1 MTIFSK
7 NRLLVFTLAALFFA
21 ALVFFTISISQNK
34 YSPEK
39 ISKSFES
46 TLNDRYNQSENFA
59 KDFLKNE
66 ILKNTHLLS
75 ESGFN
80 PPDGFGLLIY
90 KNGSLIYWTDNVF
103 IEKQNTPDIQNTSR
117 IQFKPNGIYQYHYL
131 DSGEY
136 KIVVSDLIKH
146 KYPYENSYLTASF
159 HNAYKIPAS
168 WIITNEITDYP
179 INSKEGKI
187 LFFLKDPA
195 SEFISSFS
203 LMMIW
208 IFGFLF
214 LLFAILALYTLY
226 ERLPGFY
233 HNRLYILLFVLDVF
247 ILRFFIFYFKIPSKL
262 YLSDLFD
269 PSRYAS
275 SIIFPNLGDTLISL
289 YVLLLSAAF
298 CFKYSRKFKARE
310 NLKSWKA
317 SLALILSYLLIILT
331 FYFAVYTID
340 SVFINSTFQL
350 DFSYVLN
357 FTLHSYLG
365 FVAIGIT
372 LATFLLISFPLLKH
386 ILSQYSII
394 KTISGLSL
402 IYISLIYI
410 TQHSGIYSPDA
421 VYLIFL
427 LVYILLTGYFIN
439 GKRKIAPASFVLLSV
454 LILTGV
460 SGYSHYKN
468 LDIKEKNERKLIA
481 VRISSDRDN
490 IAEYLFADME
500 KAIQADADL
509 RIMISAASV
518 DFSLEKEI
526 KSYMRNSYFKGYWN
540 RYMAQITV
548 CYPDKILRIKPT
560 DYEIGCDDFFDEI
573 IGSLAKPTI
582 SPNLYYIS
590 ESYDVSSYIAQIPV
604 KFYDEGPIANI
615 VIEFYKKY
623 VPKGLGYP
631 ELLLDNS
638 VTAYSDITGYSYA
651 IFAGNELV
659 KNVGEYTY
667 SEFDASS
674 IDESKDGYFY
684 DRQGFNHYVYNI
696 ENGRT
701 IIISK
706 KKNKIIDKLTP
717 FTYQLTFHV
726 LIALLVFFIYSIVRS
741 GLKKAPDLKT
751 RLQLMMI
758 ALILFASALIGMV
771 TLNNI
776 IQQNDK
782 KNQDILSEKAHS
794 VLIELEHK
802 LASTDILDESE
813 RDYLQELLTKFSLIF
828 FSDINLYDPNGT
840 LMASSRKEIFTEGL
854 KSVKMQREAFT
865 ELAINKRTLFI
876 MEEKI
881 GSYQYLSAYIPFRNN
896 QNKTTAFIN
905 LPYFARQQEIQQEIS
920 TFLVTIINIYVIL
933 TALAI
938 IVSLVVAN
946 HLTRPLQM
954 IRDRFS
960 KLTLN
965 TGIEKI
971 EYSRDDELGDLINE
985 YNLMV
990 EKLADS
996 AAQLARSERESAWR
1010 EMARQVAHEIKNP
1023 LTPMKL
1029 SIQHLQKAWND
1040 NSPDWPMRLDRT
1052 TKTLIQQ
1059 IDSLSAI
1066 ASAFSD
1072 FAKLPTAKNSKLDL
1086 SAILRTNIG
1095 LFSNYPNINMIF
1107 NVPENPCFVYAD
1119 EKQLSRVFIN
1129 LFTNAMQAIPAGSKG
1144 LITISIK
1151 TSEQKHNIIIRDNGI
1166 GMTQEQQNKVFSPN
1180 FTTKSSGMGLGL
1192 AMVKNIIESVNG
1204 DITFS
1209 SIEGSGTTFVIGLP
1223 EYNADN

>member
-1 MTIFSK
+1 MTTLK
-7 NRLLVFTLAALFFA
+7 KKRLLIFTLAAVLFA
-21 ALVFFTISISQNK
+21 GLVFLTIRISQKK

-39 ISKSFES
+39 IRNNFES
-46 TLNDRYNQSENFA
+46 TLNSRFEKSENFA
-59 KDFLKNE
+59 VDFLENE
-66 ILKNTHLLS
+66 ISQNS
-75 ESGFN
+75 EMFMELN
-80 PPDGFGLLIY
+80 FKAPDDFGLLVY
-90 KNGSLIYWTDNVF
+90 KNASLIYWTDNSF
-103 IEKQNTPDIQNTSR
+103 IEKQNNSNFQNTDR
-117 IQFKPNGIYQYHYL
+117 IQFKPNGIYQYFYL
-131 DSGEY
+131 ESGEY
-136 KIVVSDLIKH
+136 KIVVSDLIKN
-146 KYPYENSYLTASF
+146 KYPYENNYLSASF
-159 HNAYKIPAS
+159 HKSYHIPAS
-168 WIITNEITDYP
+168 WLITNDVTEYP
-179 INSKEGKI
+179 IKSKDGKT
-187 LFFLKDPA
+187 LFFLKDP
-195 SEFISSFS
+195 SSPFISPLS
-203 LMMIW
+203 LSLVW
-208 IFGFLF
+208 IFGLLF
-214 LLFAILALYTLY
+214 LLFAILLIYTIY
-226 ERLPGFY
+226 ERLPNFY
-233 HNRLYILLFVLDVF
+233 HNRVYLLLFLLD
-247 ILRFFIFYFKIPSKL
+247 ILIVRYLIFYFRIPSKL
-262 YLSDLFD
+262 YLSDIFD

-275 SIIFPNLGDTLISL
+275 SIIFPNLGDTLITLCMLLLAAVFCYIYSQKFHIKTETNKSKNIL
-289 YVLLLSAAF
+289 VLLFAYF
-298 CFKYSRKFKARE
+298 
-310 NLKSWKA
+310 
-317 SLALILSYLLIILT
+317 LIAVS
-331 FYFAVYTID
+331 FYFSVYTID

-350 DFSYVLN
+350 DFSHVLN

-365 FVAIGIT
+365 FVVIGIT
-372 LATFLLISFPLLKH
+372 LASFLLISYPLLKH
-386 ILSQYSII
+386 ILNSSGLI
-394 KTISGLSL
+394 KSISGLSL

-410 TQHSGIYSPDA
+410 SALCGWYSPDA
-421 VYLIFL
+421 VYLLFL
-427 LVYILLTGYFIN
+427 IAYVSLTSYFLR
-439 GKRKIAPASFVLLSV
+439 GKRKISTASFGLLCV

-468 LDIKEKNERKLIA
+468 LEYKEKNERELISI
-481 VRISSDRDN
+481 RISTDRDN
-490 IAEYLFADME
+490 IAEYLFAEME
-500 KAIQADADL
+500 KEIRNDANL
-509 RIMISAASV
+509 RIMISAASI

-526 KSYMRNSYFKGYWN
+526 KSYMRNTYFKGYWN
-540 RYMAQITV
+540 RYMAQTTI
-548 CYPDKILRIKPT
+548 CFPDKKLKIKPT
-560 DYEIGCDDFFDEI
+560 DYVIGCDEYFDEI
-573 IGSLAKPTI
+573 IKTLAKSTL

-590 ESYDVSSYIAQIPV
+590 ESYDVSSYIARIPV
-604 KFYDEGPIANI
+604 SFYNNGPSATII
-615 VIEFYKKY
+615 IEFYKKY

-638 VTAYSDITGYSYA
+638 ETAYTDITGYSYA
-651 IFAGNELV
+651 IFAGRELV

-667 SEFDASS
+667 SDFDASS
-674 IDESKDGYFY
+674 IDDSIDGYFY

-706 KKNKIIDKLTP
+706 KKSRIIDKLTP
-717 FTYQLTFHV
+717 FTYQLTFHII
-726 LIALLVFFIYSIVRS
+726 IALLVFVIYTIFKS
-741 GLKKAPDLKT
+741 GSKRAPDLKT
-751 RLQLMMI
+751 RLQLMMV
-758 ALILFASALIGMV
+758 ALILFASAIIGMV

-776 IQQNDK
+776 IQQNNK

-802 LASTDILDESE
+802 LATTDILDESE

-828 FSDINLYDPNGT
+828 FSDINLYDPDGT

-854 KSVKMQREAFT
+854 KSLKMQREAFT

-938 IVSLVVAN
+938 MISLVVAN

-960 KLTLN
+960 KLNLN

-971 EYSRDDELGDLINE
+971 EYSREDELGDLINE

-990 EKLADS
+990 EKLAES

-1040 NSPDWPMRLDRT
+1040 NAPDWQMRLDRT

-1072 FAKLPTAKNSKLDL
+1072 FAKLPTAKNTKLDL
-1086 SAILRTNIG
+1086 AGILRTNIG

-1107 NVPENPCFVYAD
+1107 NLPENPCFVYAD

-1129 LFTNAMQAIPAGSKG
+1129 LFTNAMQAIPTGTKG
-1144 LITISIK
+1144 LITISIR
-1151 TSEQKHNIIIRDNGI
+1151 SMNQKHQIIIQDNGI
-1166 GMTQEQQNKVFSPN
+1166 GMTEEQQNKVFSPN

-1192 AMVKNIIESVNG
+1192 AMVKNIVESVNG
-1204 DITFS
+1204 NITFS
-1209 SIEGSGTTFVIGLP
+1209 SREGIGTTFMIELP
-1223 EYNADN
+1223 EYNADK

>member
-1 MTIFSK
+1 MTTLK
-7 NRLLVFTLAALFFA
+7 KKKLLIFTLAAILFA
-21 ALVFFTISISQNK
+21 GLVFLTTN
-34 YSPEK
+34 
-39 ISKSFES
+39 ISKKNNSSEIIRDNFES
-46 TLNDRYNQSENFA
+46 TLNARFEKSENFA
-59 KDFLKNE
+59 VDFLENE
-66 ILKNTHLLS
+66 ISQNSELFLESSFNTP
-75 ESGFN
+75 E
-80 PPDGFGLLIY
+80 DFGLLVY
-90 KNGSLIYWTDNVF
+90 KNTSLIYWTDNSF
-103 IEKQNTPDIQNTSR
+103 IEKQNNSDFQNTDR

-131 DSGEY
+131 QSGEY
-136 KIVVSDLIKH
+136 KIVISDLIKN

-159 HNAYKIPAS
+159 HKAYNIPAS

-179 INSKEGKI
+179 IRSSEGKI
-187 LFFLKDPA
+187 LFFLKDP
-195 SEFISSFS
+195 SSDHTS
-203 LMMIW
+203 TSGLLLIW
-208 IFGFLF
+208 IFGLLF
-214 LLFAILALYTLY
+214 LLFAVIALYALY
-226 ERLPGFY
+226 ERLPDFY

-247 ILRFFIFYFKIPSKL
+247 IIRFFIFYFKIPSKL

-289 YVLLLSAAF
+289 FVLLLSAAF
-298 CFKYSRKFKARE
+298 CFNYSRKFKARE
-310 NLKSWKA
+310 NLSKWKTLLA
-317 SLALILSYLLIILT
+317 SVLSYLFIIKI

-421 VYLIFL
+421 VYVIFL

-468 LDIKEKNERKLIA
+468 LDNKEKNERKLIA

-631 ELLLDNS
+631 ELLLDKS

-659 KNVGEYTY
+659 KNVGDYNY

-684 DRQGFNHYVYNI
+684 DRQGFNHYVYKI

-706 KKNKIIDKLTP
+706 KKSRIIDKLTP
-717 FTYQLTFHV
+717 FTYQLTFHILV
-726 LIALLVFFIYSIVRS
+726 ALIVFLAYTILRS
-741 GLKKAPDLKT
+741 GLKIAPDLKT

-758 ALILFASALIGMV
+758 ALILFASAIIGMV

-776 IQQNDK
+776 IQQNNK

-828 FSDINLYDPNGT
+828 FSDINLYDPEGT
-840 LMASSRKEIFTEGL
+840 LMASSRKEIFSEGL

-938 IVSLVVAN
+938 IISLVVAN

-960 KLTLN
+960 KLNLS

-971 EYSRDDELGDLINE
+971 EYSREDELGDLINE

-990 EKLADS
+990 EKLAES

-1040 NSPDWPMRLDRT
+1040 NAPDWQMRLDRT

-1072 FAKLPTAKNSKLDL
+1072 FAKLPTAKNLKLDL

-1095 LFSNYPNINMIF
+1095 LFSNYPNINMVF
-1107 NVPENPCFVYAD
+1107 NLPENPSFVYAD

-1129 LFTNAMQAIPAGSKG
+1129 LFTNAMQAIPTGSKG

-1151 TSEQKHNIIIRDNGI
+1151 TMNQKHQIIIQDNGI
-1166 GMTQEQQNKVFSPN
+1166 GMSEDQQNKVFSPN

-1192 AMVKNIIESVNG
+1192 AMVKNIVESVNG
-1204 DITFS
+1204 NITFS
-1209 SIEGSGTTFVIGLP
+1209 SREGFGTTFVIELP
-1223 EYNADN
+1223 EYSADN